1 MSTKTIFQI
10 AIGEIPET
18 IQGYM
23 DSVKRW
29 CDNNEYQYVLL
40 TKMSNW
46 CIKNKLSPVVA
57 SEWMRIELLIEN
69 PYSCFVDW
77 GIEIKDEIILG
88 DDPLLFSF
96 FDQFIYNGNNT
107 ELFKSVYRKMIERKT
122 KSRDEWKDEIGIIY
136 KAFRSVNFDRS
147 WLKDSNGLYVHNQ
160 TKNVKELGE

>member
-23 DSVKRW
+23 LTVQKW
-29 CDNNEYQYVLL
+29 AEKNGYEYKVITEQPEKL
-40 TKMSNW
+40 KG
-46 CIKNKLSPVVA
+46 LSPRIA
-57 SEWMRIELLIEN
+57 SDWMRIELLIEN

-88 DDPLLFSF
+88 DDPLLFPC

-122 KSRDEWKDEIGIIY
+122 KSRDEWKDEDGIIY